1 MEFMRLKKIVKSKLF
16 IVSCTIFCVGLLL
29 AQTVAYP
36 EFKTI
41 NSFEIYS
48 FDKGIF
54 KASVNVGIYNDNWFS
69 IHGKEISFKMMYKK
83 HLIAVG
89 SSIESIKFQRNSMT
103 GLPVEMDFY
112 PDSMHGD
119 LRDIL
124 LVDSIQIDIDL
135 TGKFTFL
142 GITSH
147 KSIQTWLKTDDL
159 INTLV
164 AQSMEGDGLKL
175 KTVKLINPGIQES
188 VFDVSFNFKNTL
200 NLPLELKTMQYSIFA
215 DKAKNNRVAD
225 WNFEINKV
233 IQPNTFEPIEGEVK
247 VNNLASAMTGFTKV
261 LKGKLDYFLEGY
273 ALVAIKGREV
283 KIPIK
288 QHFLVEPLTQK
299 ITILKDYE

>member
-1 MEFMRLKKIVKSKLF
+1 MKRIVKSKIF
-16 IVSCTIFCVGLLL
+16 IVFITVFCVGFIL
-29 AQTVAYP
+29 AQTISYP

-41 NSFEIYS
+41 NSFEIHS
-48 FDKGIF
+48 FDNGVF
-54 KASVNVGIYNDNWFS
+54 KASVNVGIFNDNWFS
-69 IHGKEISFKMMYKK
+69 IRGKEISFKMMYKK

-89 SSIESIKFQRNSMT
+89 SSVESVKFQRNSMT
-103 GLPVEMDFY
+103 SLPVEMDFY

-119 LRDIL
+119 LREIL

-159 INTLV
+159 VNTLV

-175 KTVKLINPGIQES
+175 KAVKLIKPGIQES
-188 VFDVSFNFKNTL
+188 TFNVAFDFKNTL
-200 NLPLELKTMQYSIFA
+200 TLPLELKTMHYVIYG
-215 DKAKNNRVAD
+215 DEAKQNRVAEWD
-225 WNFEINKV
+225 FDINKE
-233 IQPNTFEPIEGEVK
+233 IETNAIEPIKGEV
-247 VNNLASAMTGFTKV
+247 VVDNLSSALTGFTKV
-261 LKGKLDYFLEGY
+261 LKGKLDYYLDGY
-273 ALVAIKGREV
+273 ALIAIKGREI